1 MTTEAYIALG
11 SNIGNRMEHLKS
23 GVTGLMKHSEIKVV
37 AVSSVYETAPVGYT
51 NQASFLNMVVKIQT
65 TYSSEHLL
73 DCLQAIEQTA
83 GRKRE
88 IVWGPRTLDLDILLY
103 SNEIIHTDRL
113 SVPHPRMFER
123 AFVMVPLNELAPSLI
138 LPVAEEKVE
147 TITTRLSD
155 LKDVK
160 LFREQT
166 TGILD
171 MFENNRNDIHK

>member
-1 MTTEAYIALG
+1 
-11 SNIGNRMEHLKS
+11 
-23 GVTGLMKHSEIKVV
+23 
-37 AVSSVYETAPVGYT
+37 
-51 NQASFLNMVVKIQT
+51 
-65 TYSSEHLL
+65 
-73 DCLQAIEQTA
+73 LQALEQAA

-147 TITTRLSD
+147 IITTRLSD

-171 MFENNRNDIHK
+171 MFENNSNDLHK

>member
-11 SNIGNRMEHLKS
+11 SNIENRMEHLKS
-23 GVTGLMKHSEIKVV
+23 GVTGLMKHSGIKVV

-65 TYSSEHLL
+65 AYSSEHLL
-73 DCLQAIEQTA
+73 DCLQAIEQA

-103 SNEIIHTDRL
+103 SNEVIHTDRL

-147 TITTRLSD
+147 IITIRLSD

-171 MFENNRNDIHK
+171 MFENNSNDLHK

>member
-1 MTTEAYIALG
+1 
-11 SNIGNRMEHLKS
+11 
-23 GVTGLMKHSEIKVV
+23 MKHSEIKVV
-37 AVSSVYETAPVGYT
+37 AVSSIYETAPVGYT

-73 DCLQAIEQTA
+73 DCLQVIEQAA

-103 SNEIIHTDRL
+103 SKEIIHTDRL

-147 TITTRLSD
+147 IITTRLSD

-160 LFREQT
+160 LFRKQT

-171 MFENNRNDIHK
+171 MFENNSNDLHK